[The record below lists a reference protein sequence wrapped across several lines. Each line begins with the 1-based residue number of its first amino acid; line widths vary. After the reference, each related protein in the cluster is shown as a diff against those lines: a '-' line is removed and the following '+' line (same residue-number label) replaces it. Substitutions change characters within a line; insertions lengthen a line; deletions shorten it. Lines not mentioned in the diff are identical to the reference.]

1 MNIMKEKVAYLQGM
15 AAGME
20 IDKSTKEGK
29 LVLALIDVLSE
40 VVEEMSSFRDQQ
52 LELEEY
58 IEAIDEDL
66 ADVEDE
72 LYGEDE
78 YPDEEDTNYIE
89 VECPQCNDIVKFDS
103 SILINEELN
112 EVKCPNCGAVV
123 YVNNETLYED
133 DDEEEELED

>member
-29 LVLALIDVLSE
+29 LVLALIDVLRE

-103 SILINEELN
+103 SILVNEELN